1 MDVSRLT
8 SKGRATRARIVEAAA
23 DQVRAHGLE
32 TLSLDAV
39 GTATSTSRSQLFH
52 YFPQGKRGLLRAVF
66 EHEIAEL
73 TAAQEPALHDLSSRR
88 SWEAWRDG
96 LSDYYFTQG
105 RWTCPLT
112 ALAAQVVATDEDL
125 SAWLIAQST
134 TWRQTLATGVAAMR
148 HRQQPN
154 DQDEDLAATMICQI
168 QGGLIMGR
176 IDRSPESLRAAL
188 RRILDWIP
196 AQAA

>member
-1 MDVSRLT
+1 MGAAPGRSARLGSGSPRTAQGSGRGARRPRGPSR
-8 SKGRATRARIVEAAA
+8 RY
-23 DQVRAHGLE
+23 
-32 TLSLDAV
+32 
-39 GTATSTSRSQLFH
+39 SRSQLFH

-66 EHEIAEL
+66 EHEITEL

-88 SWEAWRDG
+88 AWEAWRDG

-112 ALAAQVVATDEDL
+112 ALVAQVVATDEDL
-125 SAWLIAQST
+125 GTWLIAQST
-134 TWRQTLATGVAAMR
+134 IWRQTLAIGVAVTR
-148 HRQQPN
+148 YRQQP
-154 DQDEDLAATMICQI
+154 DDRDEDLAATMICQI
-168 QGGLIMGR
+168 QSGLIMGR
-176 IDRSPESLRAAL
+176 IDRSPECLRAAL

>member
-8 SKGRATRARIVEAAA
+8 NKGRATRARIVEAAA
-23 DQVRAHGLE
+23 ELVRAHGLE

-39 GTATSTSRSQLFH
+39 GAATSTSRSQLFH

-125 SAWLIAQST
+125 SAWLITQST

-148 HRQQPN
+148 HQQRPN

>member
-1 MDVSRLT
+1 M
-8 SKGRATRARIVEAAA
+8 RA
-23 DQVRAHGLE
+23 
-32 TLSLDAV
+32 
-39 GTATSTSRSQLFH
+39 RSQLFH
-52 YFPQGKRGLLRAVF
+52 YFPQGKSGLLRAVF

-73 TAAQEPALHDLSSRR
+73 TAAQEPALHDLSSRQ
-88 SWEAWRDG
+88 SWEAWREG
-96 LSDYYFTQG
+96 LDDYYFVQG

-125 SAWLIAQST
+125 GAWLIAQST
-134 TWRQTLATGVAAMR
+134 TWRRALATGVAAMW
-148 HRQQPN
+148 HRQHPN
-154 DQDEDLAATMICQI
+154 SHDEDLAATMICQL